1 MSRGRG
7 LGDKTF
13 LTFLIYESELGVK
26 ITFKRQ
32 KGETFVADLAFFR
45 VTSKVIYPMTQF
57 NNL

>member
-32 KGETFVADLAFFR
+32 KGETFVADLAYFPSDFKSDLPHDP
-45 VTSKVIYPMTQF
+45 V
-57 NNL
+57 